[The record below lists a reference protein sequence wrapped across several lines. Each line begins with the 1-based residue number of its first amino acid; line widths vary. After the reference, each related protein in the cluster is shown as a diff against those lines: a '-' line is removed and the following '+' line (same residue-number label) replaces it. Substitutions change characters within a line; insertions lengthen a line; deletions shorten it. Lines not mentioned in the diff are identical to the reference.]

1 MQNTPKIGLW
11 EAVSIA
17 VGTMIGASIFS
28 IFGLGA
34 QIAGTNLPEAFV
46 ISGVLA
52 LIVAYSYAKL
62 GGKIISNA
70 GPIEYILRGMGD
82 NVITGALAILLWL
95 SYVVS
100 IALFAKGFTGYFLPL
115 VHLNVTPLAAGLT
128 EVALIAVFTA
138 LNSFG
143 SKAVGKA
150 EFYIVIVKL
159 LILGI
164 FIVLGFLTLNVGN
177 IQPTLS
183 AAGASGTLL
192 AAVIFFLSYM
202 GFGLVTNAS
211 ENIINPTRNVP
222 RAMFISIAI
231 VMVVYVAVSL
241 AAIGNLSIPAI
252 IKAEDNALAEAA
264 KPFLGNAGFILISVG
279 ALFSVSSAINAT
291 LFGGANVAYSLAKDG
306 QLPIFFE
313 RKTWRQ
319 SPEGLYITA
328 ILSLVFVL
336 ALNLASIAA
345 IISSI
350 FTIIYI
356 FVLISHYRLA
366 GSVGGSRRLIFL
378 NIIVLGAVLAGLI
391 YYQWQN
397 QRTAFYGTIAV
408 LGGVIVM
415 ESLYRRLARR
425 RLRRGGS
432 TGPMPPDIP

>member
-1 MQNTPKIGLW
+1 
-11 EAVSIA
+11 
-17 VGTMIGASIFS
+17 
-28 IFGLGA
+28 
-34 QIAGTNLPEAFV
+34 
-46 ISGVLA
+46 
-52 LIVAYSYAKL
+52 
-62 GGKIISNA
+62 
-70 GPIEYILRGMGD
+70 
-82 NVITGALAILLWL
+82 
-95 SYVVS
+95 
-100 IALFAKGFTGYFLPL
+100 
-115 VHLNVTPLAAGLT
+115 
-128 EVALIAVFTA
+128 
-138 LNSFG
+138 
-143 SKAVGKA
+143 
-150 EFYIVIVKL
+150 
-159 LILGI
+159 
-164 FIVLGFLTLNVGN
+164 
-177 IQPTLS
+177 
-183 AAGASGTLL
+183 
-192 AAVIFFLSYM
+192 
-202 GFGLVTNAS
+202 
-211 ENIINPTRNVP
+211 
-222 RAMFISIAI
+222 
-231 VMVVYVAVSL
+231 MVVYVAVSL